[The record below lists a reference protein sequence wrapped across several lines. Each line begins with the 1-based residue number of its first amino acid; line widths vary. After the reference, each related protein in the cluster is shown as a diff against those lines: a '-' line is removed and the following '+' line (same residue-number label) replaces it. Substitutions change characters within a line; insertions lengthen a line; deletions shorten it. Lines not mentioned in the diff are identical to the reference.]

1 MAIAQE
7 VVQANQTLGIE
18 RPIDPKI
25 DEAKALSDVREHFE
39 RSWNFLRPFWDR
51 YLRFYK
57 LYRGFIAPKTRPW
70 RANIFVP
77 IPFANVEHGLATMM
91 EAYFSS
97 PPLNKV
103 FPREGNDY
111 RSAMIMEAY
120 LAWEDDDMSIFLP
133 THETTKELLTYGTG
147 WSKVYWDWGSNRNQV
162 DSVSVFNLLPDP
174 SCETLDDAEW
184 IQHRAL
190 RSPGYLKRMAEMG
203 VYEITP
209 GEIDSLAE
217 AGLGYTMQGEQ
228 LLQSVGLDARPD
240 RKRVEVIE
248 EWRLDGSLIV
258 VFNRQKVV
266 RARIRRVF
274 PHQWYPFVRWIDHTV
289 PHELLGIGELEVIE
303 KLVDEIVDMR
313 NQRLDIVSL
322 LINNV
327 LIASKMAAIDPDD
340 LVMRPGQII
349 WANDTNAVK
358 ALVQANMTGLGVQE
372 ENVSRF
378 DIQEATGNWGYN
390 QGQVPQRRE
399 TATTV
404 LALQRAAGL
413 RFTAKI
419 RWNEESA
426 LKRSAKIRMAN
437 AQKFLTD
444 ERWIRITGQ
453 PIPQRMFRD
462 QIQGEFDFVPAA
474 STAEPKEAKRAQVGQ
489 LLPLMIQSPRINDY
503 ELWDWILDLY
513 NVKEKEKF
521 LLDDEEMMQRALQM
535 QMMAAQVQG
544 QAAAGAQGQ
553 QTALSAGAT
562 PVGAPEP
569 GTPPE
574 TVEQISPEDLQLAQS
589 LASRAG
595 GTIQ

>member
-1 MAIAQE
+1 MAIATAAVE
-7 VVQANQTLGIE
+7 AANESIGTD

-25 DEAKALSDVREHFE
+25 DQEKALGEIRDHFE
-39 RSWNFLRPFWDR
+39 QSYNFLRPFWDR

-57 LYRGFIAPKTRPW
+57 LYRGFTTPKSRPW
-70 RANIFVP
+70 RANIFIP

-91 EAYFSS
+91 EAYFGS

-111 RSAMIMEAY
+111 RAAMLMESY
-120 LAWEDDDMSIFLP
+120 MAWEDDDMSIFLSA
-133 THETTKELLTYGTG
+133 HETTKELLLYGTG
-147 WSKVYWDWGSNRNQV
+147 WQKIYWDWGSNRNQV
-162 DSVSVFNLLPDP
+162 DDVSVFNFFPDP
-174 SCETLDDAEW
+174 SCETPDDAEW
-184 IQHRAL
+184 LQHRAL
-190 RSPGYLKRMAEMG
+190 RSPGYLKRMAQMG
-203 VYEITP
+203 VYDIDEK
-209 GEIDSLAE
+209 EIDTFSYEGLA
-217 AGLGYTMQGEQ
+217 YTLQGEQ
-228 LLQSVGLDARPD
+228 LLASVGLDARPQ
-240 RKRVEVIE
+240 RRRIEVIE
-248 EWRLDGSLIV
+248 EWRMDGSLIV
-258 VFNRQKVV
+258 VLNRRKVV
-266 RARIRRVF
+266 RARTGRAF
-274 PHQWYPFVRWIDHTV
+274 PHPWYPFVRWIDHTV

-303 KLVDEIVDMR
+303 KLVEEIVDMR
-313 NQRLDIVSL
+313 NQRLDIVSMI
-322 LINNV
+322 INNV
-327 LIASKMAAIDPDD
+327 LIASKMAGIDPDD
-340 LVMRPGQII
+340 LVMRPGQVV
-349 WANDTNAVK
+349 WANDVNAVK
-358 ALVQANMTGLGVQE
+358 PLIQGNMTGLGVQE

-413 RFTAKI
+413 RFTAKV

-426 LKRSAKIRMAN
+426 LKRAARIRMAN
-437 AQKFLTD
+437 AQNFLTD
-444 ERWIRITGQ
+444 DRWIRITGQ
-453 PIPQRMFRD
+453 PIPQRLFRD

-489 LLPLMIQSPRINDY
+489 LLPLMMQSPRINDY

-535 QMMAAQVQG
+535 QAMGARIQAQ
-544 QAAAGAQGQ
+544 AQQ

-562 PVGAPEP
+562 PVFGSEP
-569 GTPPE
+569 GEVPE
-574 TVEQISPEDLQLAQS
+574 TVEQISPEDAALARS

-595 GTIQ
+595 SVVQ